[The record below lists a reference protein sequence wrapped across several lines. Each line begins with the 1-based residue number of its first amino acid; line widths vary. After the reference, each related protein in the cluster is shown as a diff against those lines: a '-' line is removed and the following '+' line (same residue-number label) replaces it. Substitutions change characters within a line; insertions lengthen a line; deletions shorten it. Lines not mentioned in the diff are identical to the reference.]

1 MARWPRGSSNS
12 DLFSAA
18 ASMSSL
24 SSAPT
29 WCSTCSQLPSR
40 AGGTRMRSIG
50 ASHSRPAITLP
61 WYEPK
66 PTSTTPSSPWRS
78 RTSWPMLNSPSSTM
92 SVNRASPTCVLCA
105 HTIAFALPSSI
116 ASRSRPLKLAANEG
130 TTPEKN
136 RWPQAASA
144 RRYVGPDLGS
154 GGAPRRCAG
163 SRCGQ
168 ALAGEG
174 AGTLA
179 AAARP
184 LGRRR
189 LCGRSRLGAAPLSL
203 AADNHTQAGE
213 PSSLCGLAQALDCG
227 ANLCLVGALPASQQ
241 GLRNQSAQQ
250 RSLDL
255 YCDDPS
261 HEPVCAAGVPV
272 KTSIV
277 RRPLSLVPTLRVG
290 TRCPDALRRGR
301 SYMRQTFPAGRGAS
315 AVAFPTQSA
324 GTRRGK

>member
-1 MARWPRGSSNS
+1 MHGSVTLAISRMSNGTTSNTCSARPGEDRAAGPGPMNSGTSWMPCSTWP
-12 DLFSAA
+12 AA
-18 ASMSSL
+18 AVPGGCSL
-24 SSAPT
+24 MTFPLGAWSPITSIPGAMPVCWSRST
-29 WCSTCSQLPSR
+29 PCCASTCGRWR
-40 AGGTRMRSIG
+40 AGSQ
-50 ASHSRPAITLP
+50 RP
-61 WYEPK
+61 
-66 PTSTTPSSPWRS
+66 
-78 RTSWPMLNSPSSTM
+78 
-92 SVNRASPTCVLCA
+92 V
-105 HTIAFALPSSI
+105 LPSSI
-116 ASRSRPLKLAANEG
+116 ASRSRPLKLEANEG

-250 RSLDL
+250 RSLQL

-277 RRPLSLVPTLRVG
+277 RRPLRFKGGV
-290 TRCPDALRRGR
+290 DALNKNTPRAERCYGEKRGNVLNVCNLAR
-301 SYMRQTFPAGRGAS
+301 SALRKFLFS
-315 AVAFPTQSA
+315 
-324 GTRRGK
+324 